1 MYCNADSTDT
11 ELKHIARRISYAIG
25 IKDDFFLHYLALER
39 RVLQL
44 EASVADMAALRQ
56 RLAKLE
62 AGTPPHLS
70 KVERRADVKYV
81 KDWVTIDDK

>member
-1 MYCNADSTDT
+1 MYVNVDSTDVEIRNT
-11 ELKHIARRISYAIG
+11 ARRISYSVG
-25 IKDDFFLHYLALER
+25 INMTDFVVQYLMLER

-56 RLAKLE
+56 RLARME

-70 KVERRADVKYV
+70 KVERRDTVASRA
-81 KDWVTIDDK
+81 